1 QSFHFSCMQ
10 VIGFKARQLWAYN
23 GLTNKRKNA
32 NLRISVQDTTIGT
45 PNCDHK
51 ITVHNDLY
59 FNH

>member
-1 QSFHFSCMQ
+1 MQ